1 MLNKIRTLKD
11 NLVRL
16 ETVNNERI
24 ESYNHKTAE
33 LNNLFD
39 LREDIRIE
47 YSTAQFVSKALA
59 QYYKSAREDNLINL
73 GNRIG
78 DFMTSMTG
86 TPFEVEFL
94 ITRNGNYDYLST
106 SINGMT
112 PKQLSS
118 GERQVFS
125 IAMVV
130 ECVSNGVLI
139 LDETINSL
147 DPITLEN
154 MLEYLKEVSE
164 HKQVFL
170 IELDDNIDIPY
181 NFIAK
186 NNTIIRGNTVE

>member
-59 QYYKSAREDNLINL
+59 QYYKNAREDNLINL